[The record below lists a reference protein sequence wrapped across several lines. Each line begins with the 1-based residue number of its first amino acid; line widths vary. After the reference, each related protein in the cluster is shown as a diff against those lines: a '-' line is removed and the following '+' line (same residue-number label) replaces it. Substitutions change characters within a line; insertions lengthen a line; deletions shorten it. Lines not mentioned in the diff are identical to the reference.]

1 MNCVRQAS
9 FNWLTGL
16 SLLYTLGF
24 TFTIEAILMMTG
36 VKVAWFDLPVGFVAA
51 QSLLFKYGDR
61 KQWLLSTISSALII
75 TYMVFIGMYVADGS
89 YDGNAYHQEMV
100 TVIGNGEWNPYLDK
114 VVPGGY
120 SLWTIHYAKGIEIL
134 AASVMTLTGS
144 LESGKAI
151 SLILLV
157 STGLLCWEWI
167 KCLKNWS
174 VVNKVIFLVLL
185 LANPVTLIQ
194 WFNYE
199 NDFQFYCYLLL
210 TILFG
215 LQIVDNKNKST
226 SYVGLSV
233 VVLLAIAT
241 KFNAFFFEGLAV
253 ICLLAWMLV
262 LKKYAEFKRAFWI
275 TSLVAIVSAVIICG
289 HPYMTNW
296 INNSHPLYPLMGES
310 PVDIMSYNTP
320 PEYVGRNRFFNF
332 LQSYFV
338 FKIYSPGTRSGG
350 FGSVFAIILVVSLFI
365 VTYRCFKEHRLTG
378 SMILVMLVL
387 ASCFIFEQSWW
398 ARYICQLWLVVPV
411 SYYDGVEASDK
422 TGKISKRL
430 IAISG
435 GLNVGLCFVL
445 SVYSSIYFTATRNAV
460 YDTLNG
466 QTVYVANARPQSR
479 RLMQEHNI
487 ALLEVPIDKIPE
499 EKRYSLYPQHD
510 DSFMS
515 YFMIVQVTDAQRKQ
529 IDSICD
535 NNPAVYIWES
545 GIDYYHQLR
554 DKFR

>member
-1 MNCVRQAS
+1 MNSKKQVS

-24 TFTIEAILMMTG
+24 TFAIEAILMMMG
-36 VKVAWFDLPVGFVAA
+36 VKVVWFDLPLGFVVA

-61 KQWLLSTISSALII
+61 KQWLLSTVSSALII
-75 TYMVFIGMYVADGS
+75 VCTIFIGMNIADGS

-100 TVIGNGEWNPYLDK
+100 TVIGNGEWNPYFDR
-114 VVPGGY
+114 VVPQGY
-120 SLWTIHYAKGIEIL
+120 MLWTIHYAKGIEIL
-134 AASVMTLTGS
+134 AASIITLTGS

-151 SLILLV
+151 NLILLV

-167 KCLKNWS
+167 KCLNNWG

-185 LANPVTLIQ
+185 LANPVILIQ

-215 LQIVDNKNKST
+215 LQIVEGKNKST

-233 VVLLAIAT
+233 VILLAIAT
-241 KFNAFFFEGLAV
+241 KFNAFFFEGLTV
-253 ICLLAWMLV
+253 ICLLVWMLV
-262 LKKYAEFKRAFWI
+262 LKKYAEFKRAFLI
-275 TSLVAIVSAVIICG
+275 TSLVAIVSAAIICS

-296 INNSHPLYPLMGES
+296 MNNSHPLYPLMGES

-320 PEYVGRNRFFNF
+320 PEYVGHNRFFNF
-332 LQSYFV
+332 LQSYFA
-338 FKIYSPGTRSGG
+338 FKIYSPGMRKGG
-350 FGSVFAIILVVSLFI
+350 FGSVFAIILVVSLFM
-365 VTYRCFKEHRLTG
+365 VTYRCFKEHKLTS

-411 SYYDGVEASDK
+411 AYYDGVEISDK
-422 TGKISKRL
+422 IGKISGHL
-430 IAISG
+430 IAVFGSF
-435 GLNVGLCFVL
+435 NVGLCLIL
-445 SVYSSIYFTATRNAV
+445 SVYSSVYFTATRNAV
-460 YDTLNG
+460 YDTLKC
-466 QTVYVANARPQSR
+466 QTVYVANTRPQSR
-479 RLMQEHNI
+479 RLMYEHNI
-487 ALLEVPIDKIPE
+487 TFIEVPIDKIPE
-499 EKRYSLYPQHD
+499 EKRYSLYPQY

-529 IDSICD
+529 IDSTLD
-535 NNPAVYIWES
+535 NNPVVFIWKS
-545 GIDYYHQLR
+545 GIDSYHQLR
-554 DKFR
+554 DKFK